1 MPLTLASPT
10 VAQVVKTETAVLH
23 QEVEQLLIPR
33 LSAIQSLKDYAA
45 ILQSFYTFYLPIE
58 KAIQQQISSSLLLDI
73 EKRRTANLIADDLA
87 FLGVPVSKQYCDHL
101 PEIKSIAQA
110 FGAMYVLEG
119 STLGGKMIAKMLA
132 RNSAYSIS
140 SGALNFFQG
149 YKEATGMMWTAFVNV
164 LNQQTDTDTIVH
176 AANETFYHL
185 KSWLQKDVAYESKN

>member
-10 VAQVVKTETAVLH
+10 VAQIVRTETAILH

-33 LSAIQSLKDYAA
+33 LNAIQSLDDYTT

-58 KAIQQQISSSLLLDI
+58 KAIQQQISSSILPDI
-73 EKRRTANLIADDLA
+73 EKRRTAKLIADDLA
-87 FLGVPVSKQYCDHL
+87 FLGVPVNKQYCDHL
-101 PEIKSIAQA
+101 PEIKNTTQA
-110 FGAMYVLEG
+110 FGVMYVLEG

-132 RNSAYSIS
+132 RNSVYPIP

-149 YKEATGMMWTAFVNV
+149 YKEETGIMWTNFVNV

-176 AANETFYHL
+176 ASNETFYHL